1 MDSVGTTVM
10 DKRRLAI
17 FTLAIGVRLDPLG
30 RRLVAV
36 DAVLRLHLDGVV
48 ANGRRALLPF
58 LMISSQIDCR
68 CSSVRMVLRLD
79 DTRQPVRTLS
89 EAVPFAHPRHRRR
102 LVHLMHMS
110 RRLAGSVVRRPF
122 ERTRVRHRDADG
134 RRRRIAQHDL
144 LLLLVL
150 AVDVDT
156 IDVVAA
162 RGRLAAGGIVADIGR
177 RTASPARRTL
187 LARTGRVAGISA
199 FRPPAAAGAILVV
212 APLQRGRHAPP
223 HLMTLRAHSDG
234 SRPASMTPAGQAV
247 DTSRPAVIVGQFLL
261 VRLVGDARVM
271 RMVRLLIVVVVL
283 RQASVDAAR
292 PLAEHEPGIGRHVSF
307 QIDHVIHVA

>member
-1 MDSVGTTVM
+1 
-10 DKRRLAI
+10 
-17 FTLAIGVRLDPLG
+17 
-30 RRLVAV
+30 
-36 DAVLRLHLDGVV
+36 
-48 ANGRRALLPF
+48 
-58 LMISSQIDCR
+58 
-68 CSSVRMVLRLD
+68 
-79 DTRQPVRTLS
+79 
-89 EAVPFAHPRHRRR
+89 
-102 LVHLMHMS
+102 MHMS

-177 RTASPARRTL
+177 RTASPTRRTL

-292 PLAEHEPGIGRHVSF
+292 PLAEHEPGIGRHVPF
-307 QIDHVIHVA
+307 QINHVIHIARHAPGHRIGHRVVGQRYPRRLSATPQFDHGGQLDGLCPRQLRRFNRQPIVDGRRRR